1 MTIYLNIRH
10 GLTKETRDR
19 IKNLARKEK
28 ISIGQLLNQ
37 TFLQLYTGNLLT
49 YCIHKSTLYVVEI
62 TNYLKYMHTNLNNEI
77 QEYEQPFEGGIFIV
91 ILLILL
97 GVFFGYM
104 FVSHNN
110 SQAEKLV
117 AKIEM
122 Q

>member
-19 IKNLARKEK
+19 IKNQAMKEK

-37 TFLQLYTGNLLT
+37 TFLQLSPVYLLT

-77 QEYEQPFEGGIFIV
+77 NEYKHPIEGGVFMM
-91 ILLILL
+91 ILVLLL

-117 AKIEM
+117 AKIST